1 MINSKFKMMF
11 TLWAEKE
18 RQWRRSINHVC
29 DVLFP
34 KLHNT
39 VIMAKFIMC
48 QLVWAIACPNNWSNI
63 ILEVSVMAFWSD
75 SNI

>member
-11 TLWAEKE
+11 TVWAKKE
-18 RQWRRSINHVC
+18 RQWKGSIDHVC

-39 VIMAKFIMC
+39 VIMAKFVMC
-48 QLVWAIACPNNWSNI
+48 QLVWVMACPDWSNI

-75 SNI
+75 INI